1 MKRFLISILIFISI
15 VSYSQSIGWKY
26 DDVLASV
33 KRNSDYVR
41 VTEEHVNDFRFISCI
56 YGKGSEVV
64 AEGYYFDDNNICN
77 KVILAYNTEKINW
90 IIQNNNDL
98 YVKISE
104 YKWKDYK
111 SNFYFELATKDDM
124 CYVSMYR

>member
-1 MKRFLISILIFISI
+1 MHLKA
-15 VSYSQSIGWKY
+15 K
-26 DDVLASV
+26 
-33 KRNSDYVR
+33 
-41 VTEEHVNDFRFISCI
+41 
-56 YGKGSEVV
+56 
-64 AEGYYFDDNNICN
+64 
-77 KVILAYNTEKINW
+77 NTNYEKINW
-90 IIQNNNDL
+90 IIQNNNDQ